1 MQLAFPVWKKFR
13 EATRIVDQ
21 RGFKRISGEPSEQS
35 IFQVIGESR
44 RKEEYFCFAKYYCAF
59 YSLFYDIV
67 NKGEQLCAIALLRLL
82 ALLNIN

>member
-35 IFQVIGESR
+35 IFQVNNGSR
-44 RKEEYFCFAKYYCAF
+44 TAF
-59 YSLFYDIV
+59 GAGGIT
-67 NKGEQLCAIALLRLL
+67 E
-82 ALLNIN
+82 NIPKPSVLSGAADDF